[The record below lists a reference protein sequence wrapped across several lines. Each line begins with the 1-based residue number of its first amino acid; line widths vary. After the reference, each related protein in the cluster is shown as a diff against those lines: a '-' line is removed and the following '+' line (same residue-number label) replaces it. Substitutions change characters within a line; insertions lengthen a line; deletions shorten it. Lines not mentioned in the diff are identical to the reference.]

1 MVPCSKRQ
9 LNSIPEAMKKNLYI
23 PKVTRECVV
32 SYCNKHIVPDDH
44 YIANPTYSHPIEWFK
59 EYFSFILDNALQKYL
74 AEAFYQARF
83 AYKIMQGLK
92 LTSFKKTAFLKF
104 QIQQYASIYEALLD
118 YTLETYHK
126 EEIKNDILK
135 TIEYRP
141 VSAFA
146 NPTEMFYTEGKKKEK
161 IYTCK
166 KKEFYKALKSIKI
179 DDKTKIAFNYGIFDL
194 SVKADLDALYDI
206 RNCIHLLKA
215 AQSDYRPT
223 IKECERAFKLM
234 PRIVNAIKSHI
245 ANRNN

>member
-1 MVPCSKRQ
+1 
-9 LNSIPEAMKKNLYI
+9 MKKNLYI
-23 PKVTRECVV
+23 PKKTRESVV
-32 SYCNKHIVPDDH
+32 SYCNNHIVPEEN

-59 EYFSFILDNALQKYL
+59 EYFSFISDTNLKNKL
-74 AEAFYQARF
+74 AEAYYQARF
-83 AYKIMQGLK
+83 AYKIVQGLK

-146 NPTEMFYTEGKKKEK
+146 SPTEMFYTEEKKKEK

-179 DDKTKIAFNYGIFDL
+179 DEKTKIAINYGIFDL

-215 AQSDYRPT
+215 AQTNYRPT
-223 IKECERAFKLM
+223 IKEGKRAFELM
-234 PRIVNAIKSHI
+234 DKMVYTIKTHI
-245 ANRNN
+245 ANISN

>member
-1 MVPCSKRQ
+1 
-9 LNSIPEAMKKNLYI
+9 MKKNLYI
-23 PKVTRECVV
+23 PKETRESVV
-32 SYCNKHIVPDDH
+32 SYCNNHIVPEEN

-59 EYFSFILDNALQKYL
+59 EYFSFISDTNLKNKL
-74 AEAFYQARF
+74 AEAYYQARF
-83 AYKIMQGLK
+83 AYKIVQGLK

-146 NPTEMFYTEGKKKEK
+146 SPTEMFYTEEKKKEK

-179 DDKTKIAFNYGIFDL
+179 DEKTKIAINYRIFDL

-215 AQSDYRPT
+215 AQTNYRPT
-223 IKECERAFKLM
+223 IKEGKRAFELM
-234 PRIVNAIKSHI
+234 DKMVYAIKAHI
-245 ANRNN
+245 ANISN